1 MGHVHVEADLAG
13 QREERVRM
21 LVDTGATF
29 ALLPEDL
36 VDRLGLV
43 RAARPAS
50 VELADGTRRAFPFT
64 TVLVRLE
71 GREAPATALIAAGGT
86 EPLLGVEALEA
97 LGLSVD
103 PASGALRPTRA
114 RAVLAVGARSPA

>member
-1 MGHVHVEADLAG
+1 
-13 QREERVRM
+13 M

-50 VELADGTRRAFPFT
+50 VELADATRRAFPFT

-86 EPLLGVEALEA
+86 EPLLGGEALEA
-97 LGLSVD
+97 LGLRVD
-103 PASGALRPTRA
+103 PASGALEPTRA
-114 RAVLAVGARSPA
+114 GAVLAVGVRSPA